1 MISPNLGA
9 GLYCAASPPYLTVM
23 TPETKPL
30 YNARNPYQARCIR
43 NISLCG
49 PGSDKDTRHIE
60 ISLAG
65 SGLTYEVGDALAVK
79 PTNDPQ
85 LVKLTLQALGFSGD
99 EIVKVK
105 DVEKPIA
112 EALFRDFQI
121 HFVEKKFLAKLA
133 EKGAARIA
141 ELLKPENAA
150 ALEEYTSARD
160 ASRDYVDVLGE
171 FPSIRFTPQEFTDT
185 LRGLVIRLYSIASS
199 IKAHPEQ
206 VDLTVATVRWNAHG
220 RVRNGVCSTFL
231 AERWDDGVTAGVFA
245 QTQKHF
251 RLPESPDTPVIM
263 VGPGTG
269 VAPFRAFLEEREVT
283 GAKGK
288 NWLFFGERR
297 STSEFFYKEQFEGWI
312 KSGVLECLDLAWS
325 RETSGRKEYVQ
336 HRMHAQGAQLWKWI
350 ADGAYFYV
358 CGDKERMA
366 RDVHEELIAIV
377 HTHGGKSPE
386 EARVFVEEVLMKS
399 EKRYRRDVY

>member
-1 MISPNLGA
+1 
-9 GLYCAASPPYLTVM
+9 M
-23 TPETKPL
+23 TPEAKPL
-30 YNARNPYQARCIR
+30 YNARNFFHARCTR
-43 NISLCG
+43 NVSLCG

-60 ISLAG
+60 VSLAG

-85 LVKLTLQALGFSGD
+85 LVELTLKALGFGGG
-99 EIVKVK
+99 EPVRVK
-105 DVEKPIA
+105 DAEKPIR
-112 EALFRDFQI
+112 EALFRDCQI

-133 EKGAARIA
+133 EKGAGKIA

-150 ALEEYTSARD
+150 ALAEYMSARD
-160 ASRDYVDVLGE
+160 ASRDYADVLAE
-171 FPSIRFTPQEFTDT
+171 FPTIQFGPQEFVDT

-199 IKAHPEQ
+199 LKAHPEQ
-206 VDLTVATVRWNAHG
+206 VDLTVATVRWHAHG
-220 RVRNGVCSTFL
+220 RVRHGVCSTFL
-231 AERWDDGVTAGVFA
+231 AERWGDGATAGVFA

-251 RLPESPDTPVIM
+251 RLPEDPNTPVIM

-297 STSEFFYKEQFEGWI
+297 STTEFFYKEQFEGWI
-312 KSGVLECLDLAWS
+312 RSGVLECLDLAWS
-325 RETSGRKEYVQ
+325 REASGRKEYVQ
-336 HRMHAQGAQLWKWI
+336 HRMHAQGAQIWKWLCN
-350 ADGAYFYV
+350 GAYFYV

-366 RDVHEELIAIV
+366 KDVHEELISIV
-377 HTHGGKSPE
+377 QTHGGKSPE
-386 EARVFVEEVLMKS
+386 DARVFVEEDLMKTT
-399 EKRYRRDVY
+399 KRYRRDVY